1 MTFETT
7 VRDWDSTIFYV
18 ANFFEIGYIDKC
30 IELDAILPEYSKDNK
45 DGIWSDKPLIDE
57 NENEW
62 ISADELL
69 KKLKQLTQEEK

>member
-30 IELDAILPEYSKDNK
+30 IELDAILPKYSEENS

-57 NENEW
+57 DIYEW
-62 ISADELL
+62 ISADNLL
-69 KKLKQLTQEEK
+69 KELRELTQTEE